1 MQIQHSTAAF
11 STQHWWTMCRKKVVS
26 ERKWTSKFNFICIFL
41 PFCLVVTHKWCTFVN
56 RIATNATLPNA
67 FISKTVRIYVKRTDS
82 TRNAKLNNQTQPFSK
97 NNRQPCDRC
106 TAFFMPILNAQKATN
121 MVVLSVFC
129 TQTTLYSSFFLKFA
143 VSGKVPEYTG

>member
-1 MQIQHSTAAF
+1 MQIPHSTVAF
-11 STQHWWTMCRKKVVS
+11 STRHRRTMCRKKAVS
-26 ERKWTSKFNFICIFL
+26 ERKRTSKFSFICIFS
-41 PFCLVVTHKWCTFVN
+41 PFCLVVTHKWFTFVN

-106 TAFFMPILNAQKATN
+106 TAFFMPILNAPKTTN
-121 MVVLSVFC
+121 LVVLSVFHI
-129 TQTTLYSSFFLKFA
+129 QTTLYSSFF
-143 VSGKVPEYTG
+143 S